1 MKASWKFAKGTYL
14 TLFVVGG
21 TGIVVLLFAY
31 HQKRYSEILT
41 GVIGGTTIILGMVT
55 AEWLRDSREQ
65 VERTKK
71 QFDIILSNFKQVLY
85 NAEFLLDEPYS
96 EKYSVE
102 YARLIN
108 TRTALSTL
116 GTTTKWP
123 QPNARKIREAARELE
138 TQIFALYSDAT
149 ESGYL
154 WSVEKRWQLISESN
168 KILGLIV
175 GNKNPESSYA
185 HWINQTEKYR
195 ETPLNT
201 GLPLVWVKK
210 LNEER
215 FSER

>member
-21 TGIVVLLFAY
+21 TGIAVLLFAY
-31 HQKRYSEILT
+31 EQKHYSEILT
-41 GVIGGTTIILGMVT
+41 GVIGGITIILGMVT

-71 QFDIILSNFKQVLY
+71 LFDIILSNFKQLLY

-116 GTTTKWP
+116 ATATKWP
-123 QPNARKIREAARELE
+123 QPNARKIRENARELE
-138 TQIFALYSDAT
+138 VQIFALYSDAV

-154 WSVEKRWQLISESN
+154 WSGEKRYQLISESN
-168 KILGLIV
+168 KILGLIL
-175 GNKNPESSYA
+175 GAKNQESEFA
-185 HWINQTEKYR
+185 HFINQTEKYR
-195 ETPLNT
+195 ETPVNT
-201 GLPLVWVKK
+201 GIAKAWAK
-210 LNEER
+210 N
-215 FSER
+215 

>member
-14 TLFVVGG
+14 TLFVVGM
-21 TGIVVLLFAY
+21 TGMAVLLFAY
-31 HQKRYSEILT
+31 HQKHYSEILT

-71 QFDIILSNFKQVLY
+71 LIDIILSNFKQLLY

-102 YARLIN
+102 YGRLIN
-108 TRTALSTL
+108 IRTALMTL

-123 QPNARKIREAARELE
+123 QPNARKIREIAREID
-138 TQIFALYSDAT
+138 TQIFALYADAV

-154 WSVEKRWQLISESN
+154 WSVEKRYQLISEAD
-168 KILGLIV
+168 KILGLV
-175 GNKNPESSYA
+175 LGNKNPESNLA
-185 HWINQTEKYR
+185 HFINQVEKYR
-195 ETPLNT
+195 ETPVNT
-201 GLPLVWVKK
+201 GIPKVWAKK
-210 LNEER
+210 LIEGKD
-215 FSER
+215 